1 MARSPNP
8 VPLACVSARRHSPTA
23 CPSGTL
29 PSPPRPLTSPA
40 GLTSPAAAPAP
51 VLFPCT
57 LRAGP
62 EQVVKLLA
70 NPLRP
75 VPQCGRGPAQAASKQ
90 TKANK
95 SKYKAITSS
104 NMFKSDKKPA
114 FGRVS
119 RRGASRLFSGPDPPP
134 PRPYT
139 RGEGGHPAFRL
150 QAPGHGGTVPGGRGL
165 HARMRGLTCPPL
177 LYPTTGN

>member
-1 MARSPNP
+1 MLVCVCVLLCGLVCACGRARLF
-8 VPLACVSARRHSPTA
+8 VGVRR
-23 CPSGTL
+23 
-29 PSPPRPLTSPA
+29 
-40 GLTSPAAAPAP
+40 
-51 VLFPCT
+51 
-57 LRAGP
+57 P

-90 TKANK
+90 MQANK
-95 SKYKAITSS
+95 SNYKAITSS

-165 HARMRGLTCPPL
+165 HAARARFL
-177 LYPTTGN
+177 LPAPSTPYHGELKEPVVGGVLSGVRARTVGCAGEY